1 MIIASHRPPPKCV
14 SYNSTLM
21 ASMEALGLHVRLGLL
36 DPSPSH
42 LIGRMRTGPIEVRCG
57 EGAEEVGQPGSE
69 CCDVRPGRVDRVP
82 LSTYVMPVI
91 RERPPVFGGLFW
103 CAHRGRWSG

>member
-1 MIIASHRPPPKCV
+1 MIIASHRPPPTCV

-91 RERPPVFGGLFW
+91 R
-103 CAHRGRWSG
+103 